1 MTRKKKKVVF
11 EDYEDNYANLKIRLR
26 HDRVRQSEFFSFL
39 VSRYINCDPR
49 LVSLAEELKIKLARV
64 GKRKIKKTSQDISE
78 GQGLMEK
85 LGITDSDK
93 ENIFDLIEKE
103 LEDF

>member
-1 MTRKKKKVVF
+1 MT
-11 EDYEDNYANLKIRLR
+11 
-26 HDRVRQSEFFSFL
+26 
-39 VSRYINCDPR
+39 
-49 LVSLAEELKIKLARV
+49 EELKINLARV